1 MPTIKTKVI
10 EVFEDRIG
18 EVFLRNEII
27 DLVVNRYPGTNRSS
41 VIPSDYRYN
50 VVNVGIDFDFHLFE
64 SLGEGRYRCLGLD
77 NPYTGDIDWRPVNQP
92 PMTVGKWEEGRFRLF
107 KDAPQRALQRW
118 GADQWVDLR

>member
-64 SLGEGRYRCLGLD
+64 SLGEGRYDAWDLIIHTQAILI
-77 NPYTGDIDWRPVNQP
+77 GDQSTNHR
-92 PMTVGKWEEGRFRLF
+92 
-107 KDAPQRALQRW
+107 
-118 GADQWVDLR
+118 